1 MNMTSNFFKASSLVL
16 GLAALSFTGLA
27 SAGPAPG
34 GSGGQKVCDYSTG
47 LTSISYLSA
56 RVSYPCTIS
65 GKAPA
70 TTLTGGYT
78 NTKEDMY
85 WLADHLSSHGFI
97 VITMTPLNN
106 LSLPPVW
113 ATAHKGGINKLKD
126 ENTRL
131 LSPIRG
137 KVDTAKLGIMGFSM
151 GGGGTLLAAA
161 DLGSNIKTAVPLAP
175 WLGVSIPSYR
185 NIKAKTLV
193 ISGASDSVAF
203 PGTIAGYYNNL
214 PAITKGLAEV
224 RGASHLDWFGLTSS
238 STQRTRF
245 KTLTAAWLKT
255 YLQGDTSYQTYFN
268 GTEHQ
273 KNVNAAWY
281 TQYKYVP

>member
-1 MNMTSNFFKASSLVL
+1 MIKTHLKFASLAA
-16 GLAALSFTGLA
+16 GLALSASAL
-27 SAGPAPG
+27 AGPAPG
-34 GSGGQKVCDYSTG
+34 TSGGQSVCNYSLG
-47 LTSISYLSA
+47 LSSLSYQSA
-56 RVSYPCTIS
+56 RVSYPCNLS
-65 GKAPA
+65 GTAPA

-85 WLADHLSSHGFI
+85 WLADHLTSHGYI
-97 VITMTPLNN
+97 VITMTPNNN
-106 LSLPPVW
+106 LGLPPGW
-113 ATAHKGGINKLKD
+113 ATAHKGGIDKLKS

-131 LSPIRG
+131 GSAIRG
-137 KVDTAKLGIMGFSM
+137 KVDTSKLGIMGFSM
-151 GGGGTLLAAA
+151 GGGGTLLAAG
-161 DLGSNIKTAVPLAP
+161 DLGSQIKTAVPLAP

-193 ISGASDSVAF
+193 ISGASDTVAF

-224 RGASHLDWFGLTSS
+224 RGASHLDWFGVTASS
-238 STQRTRF
+238 SQQTRF
-245 KTLTAAWLKT
+245 KTLTTAWLKT
-255 YLQGDTSYQTYFN
+255 YLTGDTSYQTYFN

-273 KNVNAAWY
+273 KNVSAGWY

>member
-1 MNMTSNFFKASSLVL
+1 MIKTHLQYAALAA
-16 GLAALSFTGLA
+16 GLALSASAL
-27 SAGPAPG
+27 AGPAPG
-34 GSGGQKVCDYSTG
+34 TNGGERVSDYSLG
-47 LTSISYLSA
+47 LSSLSYQSA
-56 RVSYPCTIS
+56 RVSYPCNLS

-85 WLADHLSSHGFI
+85 WLADHLSSHGYI
-97 VITMTPLNN
+97 VITMTPNNN
-106 LSLPPVW
+106 LGLPPGW
-113 ATAHKGGINKLKD
+113 ATAHKGGIDKLKS
-126 ENTRL
+126 ENSRL
-131 LSPIRG
+131 GSAIRN
-137 KVDTAKLGIMGFSM
+137 KVDTSKLGIMGFSM
-151 GGGGTLLAAA
+151 GGGGTLLAAG
-161 DLGSNIKTAVPLAP
+161 DLGSQIKTAVPLAP

-193 ISGASDSVAF
+193 ISGASDTVAF

-224 RGASHLDWFGLTSS
+224 RGASHLDWFGITASS
-238 STQRTRF
+238 SQQTRF
-245 KTLTAAWLKT
+245 KTLTTAWLKT
-255 YLQGDTSYQTYFN
+255 YLTGDTSYQTYFN

-273 KNVNAAWY
+273 KNVSAGWY

>member
-1 MNMTSNFFKASSLVL
+1 MIKTHLKLSSLAL
-16 GLAALSFTGLA
+16 GLTLLALGSHA
-27 SAGPAPG
+27 NAGPAPG
-34 GSGGQKVCDYSTG
+34 SDGGQKVCNYSTG

-56 RVSYPCTIS
+56 RVSYPCNLS

-113 ATAHKGGINKLKD
+113 ATAHKGGVDKLKD
-126 ENTRL
+126 ENSRL
-131 LSPIRG
+131 LSPIRN

-151 GGGGTLLAAA
+151 GGGGTLLAAG
-161 DLGSNIKTAVPLAP
+161 DLGTQIKTAVPLAP

-185 NIKAKTLV
+185 NIKAKTLI

-245 KTLTAAWLKT
+245 KTLTTAWLKS
-255 YLQGDTSYQTYFN
+255 YLQGDTSYLPYFSGAN
-268 GTEHQ
+268 HNA
-273 KNVNAAWY
+273 NVSAGWY
-281 TQYKYVP
+281 TYYDYRP